1 MGYRSEV
8 AIGLTDCAV
17 RLLATLMEH
26 DENLQDLIS
35 SADKSAWYCAEVDR
49 PDKPR
54 FGPHRLRPPAR
65 VLQGFV
71 RCLGKTVTIDA
82 CSEITLDELVLF
94 LQEREIA
101 IARLCTEREDARIAS
116 ETRALAIAR
125 APAGH

>member
-49 PDKPR
+49 PD
-54 FGPHRLRPPAR
+54 RPVAKMPFEDSKDYGCNFHWDYVKWYEDYEDIAAMTSFLNALPTEDFR
-65 VLQGFV
+65 FV
-71 RCLGKTVTIDA
+71 RVGENAGDIEEMGDYYDC
-82 CSEITLDELVLF
+82 EIYV
-94 LQEREIA
+94 QR
-101 IARLCTEREDARIAS
+101 S
-116 ETRALAIAR
+116 VSW
-125 APAGH
+125 